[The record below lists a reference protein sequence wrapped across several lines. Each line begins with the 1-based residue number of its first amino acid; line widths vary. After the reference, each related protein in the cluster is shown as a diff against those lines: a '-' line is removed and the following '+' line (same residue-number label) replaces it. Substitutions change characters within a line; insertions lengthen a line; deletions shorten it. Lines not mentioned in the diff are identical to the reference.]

1 MKLLIP
7 LMISIQATTTEP
19 EEACPGKFSN
29 IVGDVMKQLRKWS
42 NGIDVT
48 VSFFP
53 IGIDVT
59 VSLSRSVLM

>member
-1 MKLLIP
+1 
-7 LMISIQATTTEP
+7 MIFAIQNGHSQAGNQELET
-19 EEACPGKFSN
+19 SWNDQSLN

-48 VSFFP
+48 VSFFS
-53 IGIDVT
+53 IVIDVT